1 MGNEYVM
8 PRFVMRYHGAG
19 PRPEDVVE
27 RVRTLPESRIIDDSG
42 RMLLVEAPAAEHLM
56 TAIGKAGFRTQR
68 STHARTVGPEARRGG
83 CARRLELR
91 ATVPK
96 VIS

>member
-1 MGNEYVM
+1 M

-27 RVRTLPESRIIDDSG
+27 RVRGLPESRIIDDSG

-56 TAIGKAGFRTQR
+56 TAIGKAGGEWLV
-68 STHARTVGPEARRGG
+68 APEQ
-83 CARRLELR
+83 
-91 ATVPK
+91 TYPVPDTRK
-96 VIS
+96 RIERPPAGN

>member
-1 MGNEYVM
+1 M

-42 RMLLVEAPAAEHLM
+42 RMLLVEAPAAEHL
-56 TAIGKAGFRTQR
+56 TAAIGKAGGEWLV
-68 STHARTVGPEARRGG
+68 APEQGYPVPDTRKRIERPPGG
-83 CARRLELR
+83 N
-91 ATVPK
+91 
-96 VIS
+96 